1 VTATLLLVH
10 GAWHNSW
17 VWQPLIDELSDVDV
31 DVVTVDL
38 PSSGTDPQSL
48 GDLTADAEAIRAALA
63 GVEGPVVLVG
73 HSYGGI
79 PISEAAT
86 AEAGVAHLVY
96 LCAFQL
102 DVGESLV
109 GSLGGEVPPWQEVHE
124 THVRVT
130 TPEAVF
136 YNGVSPELT
145 EQAVAH
151 LQLQSTS
158 SVTQPLSRAAWTELP
173 STYVVCEQDQAIP
186 VFAQEAM
193 SARAGTVLRLDAG
206 HSPFLSQPAELAAVL
221 RKVLDQVG

>member
-1 VTATLLLVH
+1 MPPTLLLVH
-10 GAWHNSW
+10 GAWHTSW
-17 VWQPLIDELSDVDV
+17 CWQPLVDELSDV

-48 GDLTADAEAIRAALA
+48 GDLTADAETVRTALA
-63 GVEGPVVLVG
+63 GIEGPVVVVG

-79 PISEAAT
+79 PITEAAT
-86 AEAGVAHLVY
+86 AELGVAHLVY

-102 DVGESLV
+102 DVGDSLV
-109 GSLGGEVPPWQEVHE
+109 GSLGGEVPPWQELHE

-145 EQAVAH
+145 GQAVAH
-151 LQLQSTS
+151 LQLQSTG
-158 SVTQPLSRAAWTELP
+158 SVAQPLSRAAWRELP
-173 STYVVCEQDQAIP
+173 STYIVCEQDQAIP

-221 RKVLDQVG
+221 RKVLGQVG

>member
-1 VTATLLLVH
+1 MPPTLLLVH
-10 GAWHNSW
+10 GAWHTSW
-17 VWQPLIDELSDVDV
+17 CWQPLIDELPDV

-38 PSSGTDPQSL
+38 PSSGTDPNAL
-48 GDLTADAEAIRAALA
+48 GNLTADAEVIRTALA
-63 GVEGPVVLVG
+63 GIDGPVVLLG

-79 PISEAAT
+79 PITEAAT

-102 DVGESLV
+102 DVGDSLV
-109 GSLGGEVPPWQEVHE
+109 SSLGGEVPPWQEISE

-136 YNGVSPELT
+136 YNGVDPELT
-145 EQAVAH
+145 AQAVARLH
-151 LQLQSTS
+151 LQSTS
-158 SVTQPLSRAAWTELP
+158 ALTQPLSRAAWTELP

-186 VFAQEAM
+186 VVAQEAM
-193 SARAGTVLRLDAG
+193 SARADTVVRLDSG

>member
-1 VTATLLLVH
+1 MTATLLLVH
-10 GAWHNSW
+10 GAWHTPW
-17 VWQPLIDELSDVDV
+17 CWQPLIDELSDV

-38 PSSGTDPQSL
+38 PSSGTDPLAL
-48 GDLTADAEAIRAALA
+48 GDLTADADAVRTALA
-63 GVEGPVVLVG
+63 GLEGPVVVVG

-102 DVGESLV
+102 DEGESLV
-109 GSLGGEVPPWQEVHE
+109 GSLGGVVPLWQELHE

-136 YNGVSPELT
+136 YNGVDAELT
-145 EQAVAH
+145 EQALAR
-151 LQLQSTS
+151 LQLHSTS
-158 SVTQPLSRAAWTELP
+158 SLTQPLTRAAWTQVP

-193 SARAGTVLRLDAG
+193 SARADTVLRLDAG
-206 HSPFLSQPAELAAVL
+206 HSPFLSRPAELADVL
-221 RKVLDQVG
+221 RGVLERVG

>member
-1 VTATLLLVH
+1 MPPTLLLVH
-10 GAWHNSW
+10 GAWHSSW
-17 VWQPLIDELSDVDV
+17 AWQPLITELSDV

-48 GDLTADAEAIRAALA
+48 GDLTADADTVRTALA
-63 GVEGPVVLVG
+63 GIEGPVVVVG
-73 HSYGGI
+73 HSYGGL
-79 PISEAAT
+79 PITEAAT

-109 GSLGGEVPPWQEVHE
+109 SSLGGEVPPWQEIHP

-130 TPEAVF
+130 TPEPVF
-136 YNGVSPELT
+136 YNGVDPRLA
-145 EQAVAH
+145 EQAVAR
-151 LQLQSTS
+151 LQVHSTS
-158 SVTQPLSRAAWTELP
+158 ALTQPLSRAAWTELP

-193 SARAGTVLRLDAG
+193 STRAGTVLRLDSG
-206 HSPFLSQPAELAAVL
+206 HSPFLSQPAELAALL
-221 RKVLDQVG
+221 RGVLDQVG

>member
-1 VTATLLLVH
+1 MPPTLLLVH
-10 GAWHNSW
+10 GAWHTSW
-17 VWQPLIDELSDVDV
+17 CWQPLIDELPDV

-38 PSSGTDPQSL
+38 PSSGTDPNAL
-48 GDLTADAEAIRAALA
+48 GNLTADAEVIRTALA
-63 GVEGPVVLVG
+63 GIDGPVVLVG

-79 PISEAAT
+79 PITEAAT

-102 DVGESLV
+102 DVGDSLV
-109 GSLGGEVPPWQEVHE
+109 SSLGGEVPPWQEISE

-130 TPEAVF
+130 TPEPVF
-136 YNGVSPELT
+136 YNGVDPELT
-145 EQAVAH
+145 AQAVPRLH
-151 LQLQSTS
+151 LQSTS
-158 SVTQPLSRAAWTELP
+158 ALTQPLSRAAWAELP

-186 VFAQEAM
+186 VVAQEAM
-193 SARAGTVLRLDAG
+193 SARADTVVRLDSG

>member
-1 VTATLLLVH
+1 MPPTLLLVH
-10 GAWHNSW
+10 GAWHTSW
-17 VWQPLIDELSDVDV
+17 CWQPLIDELSDV

-38 PSSGTDPQSL
+38 PSSGTDPNAL
-48 GDLTADAEAIRAALA
+48 GNLTADAGVIRTALA
-63 GVEGPVVLVG
+63 GIDGPVVLVG

-79 PISEAAT
+79 PITEAAT

-102 DVGESLV
+102 DVGDSLV
-109 GSLGGEVPPWQEVHE
+109 SSLGGEVPPWQEISE

-136 YNGVSPELT
+136 YNGVDPQLT
-145 EQAVAH
+145 AQAVARLH
-151 LQLQSTS
+151 LHSTS
-158 SVTQPLSRAAWTELP
+158 ALTQPLSRAAWTELP

-193 SARAGTVLRLDAG
+193 SARADTVVRLDAG
-206 HSPFLSQPAELAAVL
+206 HSPFLSQPAELAGVL
-221 RKVLDQVG
+221 RTILDQVG

>member
-1 VTATLLLVH
+1 MPPTLLLVH
-10 GAWHNSW
+10 GAWHSSW
-17 VWQPLIDELSDVDV
+17 AWQPLITELSDV

-48 GDLTADAEAIRAALA
+48 GDLTADADAVRTALA
-63 GVEGPVVLVG
+63 GIEGPVVVVG

-79 PISEAAT
+79 PITEAAS
-86 AEAGVAHLVY
+86 AELGVAHLVY
-96 LCAFQL
+96 LRAFQL
-102 DVGESLV
+102 DVGDSLV
-109 GSLGGEVPPWQEVHE
+109 GSLGGVVPPWQELHA

-145 EQAVAH
+145 GQAVAH
-151 LQLQSTS
+151 LQLQSTG
-158 SVTQPLSRAAWTELP
+158 SVAQPLSHAAWRELP
-173 STYVVCEQDQAIP
+173 STYIVCEQDQAIP

-193 SARAGTVLRLDAG
+193 SARADTVLRLDAG

-221 RKVLDQVG
+221 RKVLAQVG

>member
-1 VTATLLLVH
+1 MPPTLLLVH
-10 GAWHNSW
+10 GAWHTSW
-17 VWQPLIDELSDVDV
+17 AWQPLIAELSDI

-38 PSSGTDPQSL
+38 PSSGTDPQAL
-48 GDLTADAEAIRAALA
+48 GDLTADADVVRAALA
-63 GVEGPVVLVG
+63 GIEGPVVVVG
-73 HSYGGI
+73 HSYGGL
-79 PISEAAT
+79 PITEAAT

-102 DVGESLV
+102 DVGDSLV
-109 GSLGGEVPPWQEVHE
+109 SSLGGEVPPWQEIHQ

-130 TPEAVF
+130 MPEAVF
-136 YNGVSPELT
+136 YNRVSPELT

-151 LQLQSTS
+151 LQLQSTGAL
-158 SVTQPLSRAAWTELP
+158 TQPLSRAAWRELP

-193 SARAGTVLRLDAG
+193 SARADTVLRLDAG

>member
-1 VTATLLLVH
+1 MPATLVLVH
-10 GAWHNSW
+10 GAWHTPW
-17 VWQPLIDELSDVDV
+17 CWQPLVDHLPGV
-31 DVVTVDL
+31 DVVRVAL

-48 GDLTADAEAIRAALA
+48 GDLTADAAAVRDALA
-63 GVEGPVVLVG
+63 GLEGPAVLVG

-86 AEAGVAHLVY
+86 AELGVAHLVY

-102 DVGESLV
+102 DVGDSLV
-109 GSLGGEVPPWQEVHE
+109 SSLGGQVPSWQELYP
-124 THVRVT
+124 THVRAT

-145 EQAVAH
+145 RQAVAE
-151 LQLQSTS
+151 LQLQSTAAL
-158 SVTQPLSRAAWTELP
+158 TQPLSRAAWTELP

-186 VFAQEAM
+186 VAAQEAM

-206 HSPFLSQPAELAAVL
+206 HSPFLAAPAELAALL
-221 RKVLDQVG
+221 RPIVERAG